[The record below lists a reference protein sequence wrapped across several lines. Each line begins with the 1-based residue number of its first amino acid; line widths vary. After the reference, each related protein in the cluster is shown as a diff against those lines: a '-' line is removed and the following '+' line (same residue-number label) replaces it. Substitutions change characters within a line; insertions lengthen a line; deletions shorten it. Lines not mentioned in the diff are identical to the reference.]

1 MINTTKDQHQDQNQK
16 EVNAESLL
24 NPLEPKTFMQR
35 LPDIIPFLDPDSTR
49 FIDWISAYRM
59 KDGRST
65 TTYYFTLP
73 EEYKVHKAYA
83 VELKDLIDLAK
94 EQMGENMFSHEFN
107 ARDSYRGFVLNE
119 QEYPEFYFIAG
130 ETGGS
135 KYIVSATGDEEV
147 VKKVIEAFKERF
159 VIPKSVKVT
168 RLINFTQQ
176 GADTR
181 ENQLREEDCFQAFD
195 SFYPYIEGGIK
206 KLAEDFKNSK
216 ANAMLFIGSPGTGKS
231 TLLRAFFFLMGY
243 ESVYSVSNENVL
255 LNAAFMSWLESCDED
270 SLVCI
275 EDADNLILPR
285 KTAGNQQ
292 MSALL
297 SSADG
302 TVPNNRKLVIST
314 NLPTIRDV
322 DEALVR
328 PGRCFKIIQFRQLS
342 TYEANVARQSVN
354 LEPVDFGDRSSVT
367 LAEALNWAEI
377 QEHASE
383 EYVSNGIGFA
393 VA

>member
-1 MINTTKDQHQDQNQK
+1 MINSQKNQMTEQK
-16 EVNAESLL
+16 EINAESLL
-24 NPLEPKTFMQR
+24 NPLEPKSFLER

-49 FIDWISAYRM
+49 FLDWISAYRM

-65 TTYYFTLP
+65 ATHYFTLP
-73 EEYKVHKAYA
+73 EEYKVHKGYA
-83 VELKDLIDLAK
+83 VELKDLIEIAR
-94 EQMGENMFSHEFN
+94 EQIGGNSFTHEFI

-119 QEYPEFYFIAG
+119 KQYPEFYFIAG

-147 VKKVIEAFKERF
+147 VNKIMEVFKERF

-181 ENQLREEDCFQAFD
+181 ENQLREEDCFQAND
-195 SFYPYIEGGIK
+195 AFYPYIDGGID
-206 KLAEDFKNSK
+206 KLAQDFKDSK
-216 ANAMLFIGSPGTGKS
+216 ANAMLFIGEPGVGKS
-231 TLLRAFFFLMGY
+231 TLLRSLFFKMGY
-243 ESVYSVSNENVL
+243 DSVYSVSNEHVL
-255 LNAAFMSWLESCDED
+255 TNPSFMSWIESADED

-275 EDADNLILPR
+275 EDADNLVLPR
-285 KTAGNQQ
+285 SSGNKQ

-314 NLPTIRDV
+314 NLPSIRDV
-322 DEALVR
+322 DEAMVR
-328 PGRCFKIIQFRQLS
+328 PGRCFKIIEFRKLS
-342 TYEANVARQSVN
+342 VYEANVARQSIGLDV
-354 LEPVDFGDRSSVT
+354 VDFGDNAHIS
-367 LAEALNWAEI
+367 LAEALNWTNLNDKQKRVAN
-377 QEHASE
+377 S
-383 EYVSNGIGFA
+383 SIGFVEA
-393 VA
+393 